1 VVGATRG
8 DPVAGADPGRSGR
21 ARRAFHPLAG
31 WGVTPDA
38 GGLAEGELA
47 PLEGRNDFGTVGYR
61 GPCPPRG
68 HGRHRYRFRLHAVAE
83 ELRLAPGAA
92 VRDLELALTA
102 NVLAVAE
109 LVGTYGR

>member
-1 VVGATRG
+1 
-8 DPVAGADPGRSGR
+8 
-21 ARRAFHPLAG
+21 
-31 WGVTPDA
+31 
-38 GGLAEGELA
+38 
-47 PLEGRNDFGTVGYR
+47 
-61 GPCPPRG
+61 
-68 HGRHRYRFRLHAVAE
+68 VAE